1 MKYHL
6 RNCKVVNEGEI
17 YEAELIISDGII
29 AGVRKISD
37 EKLFNAE
44 LFQNA
49 EQIDL
54 KGNYLFPGIIDDQVH
69 FREPGLTHKG
79 DIHSESA
86 AAAAGGITSF
96 MEMPNTVPNAVSLN
110 LLEQKYDLAQEK
122 SYTNYSFFLGA
133 SNSNIEELLKADP
146 AKICGIK
153 LFMGS
158 STGNMLVDRKESLE
172 QIFSLKHM
180 LIALHCEDEDI
191 ITNNISRFK
200 KMYGEDIPYRYHPLI
215 RSAEACYRSSSYAAE
230 LAAKFGA
237 RIHILHISTEKE
249 LNLFRNDIPL
259 EQKQITSEVCV
270 HHLWFSDKDYEAKQ
284 QYIKWNPSIK
294 TEQDRQALFT
304 AMLDDRID
312 IVATDHAPHTIEEK
326 SKGYFKAPSGG
337 PLVQHSLP
345 VMLEFF
351 HQGKISLEQIADKMC
366 HKPARLF
373 RIEQRG
379 FIREGYKADL
389 CVVDLN
395 AHWTVSDENIRYKCG
410 WSPFDGY
417 RFKSSVTHTF
427 VNGSLIYENGHL
439 HPIHAGERL
448 TFKVL

>member
-1 MKYHL
+1 
-6 RNCKVVNEGEI
+6 
-17 YEAELIISDGII
+17 
-29 AGVRKISD
+29 
-37 EKLFNAE
+37 
-44 LFQNA
+44 
-49 EQIDL
+49 
-54 KGNYLFPGIIDDQVH
+54 
-69 FREPGLTHKG
+69 
-79 DIHSESA
+79 
-86 AAAAGGITSF
+86 
-96 MEMPNTVPNAVSLN
+96 
-110 LLEQKYDLAQEK
+110 
-122 SYTNYSFFLGA
+122 
-133 SNSNIEELLKADP
+133 
-146 AKICGIK
+146 
-153 LFMGS
+153 
-158 STGNMLVDRKESLE
+158 
-172 QIFSLKHM
+172 
-180 LIALHCEDEDI
+180 
-191 ITNNISRFK
+191 
-200 KMYGEDIPYRYHPLI
+200 
-215 RSAEACYRSSSYAAE
+215 
-230 LAAKFGA
+230 
-237 RIHILHISTEKE
+237 
-249 LNLFRNDIPL
+249 
-259 EQKQITSEVCV
+259 
-270 HHLWFSDKDYEAKQ
+270 LWFSDKDYEAKQ

-345 VMLEFF
+345 VMLEFY

-366 HKPARLF
+366 HKPASLF

-395 AHWTVSDENIRYKCG
+395 AHWTVSGENIRYKCG

-427 VNGSLIYENGHL
+427 VNGSLIYENGQL